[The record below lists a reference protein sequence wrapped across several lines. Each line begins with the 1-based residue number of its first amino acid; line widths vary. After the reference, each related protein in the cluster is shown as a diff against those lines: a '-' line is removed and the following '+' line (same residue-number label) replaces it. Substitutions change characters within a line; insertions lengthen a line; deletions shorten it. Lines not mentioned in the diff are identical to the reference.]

1 MFSLLPCNF
10 NRNGY
15 LSTCILAYLTKKFS
29 TAIIG
34 TEPGGIMSAQTHAH
48 RIKISIDVSEEERIY
63 IKMIAAKKKM
73 TISEFIM
80 SYVRPNIPHSEPN
93 LETKKAMRDIEENK
107 NLTRY
112 KTVDD
117 FWDDMGINPNA

>member
-1 MFSLLPCNF
+1 M
-10 NRNGY
+10 G
-15 LSTCILAYLTKKFS
+15 
-29 TAIIG
+29 
-34 TEPGGIMSAQTHAH
+34 AQSHAH

-80 SYVRPNIPHSEPN
+80 SFVRPNIPHSEPN
-93 LETKKAMRDIEENK
+93 TETKNAIMDIQKNK

-112 KTVDD
+112 KNVDD
-117 FWDDMGINPNA
+117 FWADMGLDPNA

>member
-1 MFSLLPCNF
+1 
-10 NRNGY
+10 
-15 LSTCILAYLTKKFS
+15 
-29 TAIIG
+29 
-34 TEPGGIMSAQTHAH
+34 MSAQSHAH

-73 TISEFIM
+73 TISEYIM
-80 SYVRPNIPHSEPN
+80 SFVRPNIPHSEPN
-93 LETKKAMRDIEENK
+93 AETKKAIQDIKENK

-117 FWDDMGINPNA
+117 FWADMGLDPNA

>member
-1 MFSLLPCNF
+1 M
-10 NRNGY
+10 G
-15 LSTCILAYLTKKFS
+15 
-29 TAIIG
+29 
-34 TEPGGIMSAQTHAH
+34 AQQHAH
-48 RIKISIDVSEEERIY
+48 RIKISVDVSEEERTY

-80 SYVRPNIPHSEPN
+80 SYVRPNIPHSIPN
-93 LETKKAMRDIEENK
+93 AETKKAIKDIEENK

-117 FWDDMGINPNA
+117 FWSDMGIDPNA

>member
-1 MFSLLPCNF
+1 M
-10 NRNGY
+10 G
-15 LSTCILAYLTKKFS
+15 
-29 TAIIG
+29 
-34 TEPGGIMSAQTHAH
+34 AH
-48 RIKISIDVSEEERIY
+48 SHSHRTKISVDVSEEERAL

-80 SYVRPNIPHSEPN
+80 SFVRPNIPHSQPN
-93 LETKKAMRDIEENK
+93 AETKKAIRDMEENK

-117 FWDDMGINPNA
+117 FWADMGLDPNA